1 MKLSNFSEALT
12 TVSEFIAAGGPILIA
27 IAILTFVM
35 WTLIFERFWFFRRA
49 SLGRLVKNTV
59 DKWESRSE
67 RKSWHA
73 HAIRTAMISRVAGK
87 IRSNIDLIGTMVALC
102 PLFGL
107 LGTVWGMIE
116 VFQVLASTGGA
127 DAKSMAG
134 GVKQATIPTMAG
146 MVAAISGVFGSTII
160 NQIAQR
166 EAQMLEDSLT
176 MDH

>member
-1 MKLSNFSEALT
+1 MALSNMTQALETVEAF
-12 TVSEFIAAGGPILIA
+12 VASGGPVLIA
-27 IAILTFVM
+27 IAALTFVM
-35 WTLIFERFWFFRRA
+35 WTLIFERLWFYK
-49 SLGRLVKNTV
+49 STLSGVVKNAV
-59 DKWESRSE
+59 SSWDGRVE
-67 RKSWHA
+67 RKSWNA
-73 HAIRTAMISRVAGK
+73 HKIRIAMISRVSEQ
-87 IRSNIDLIGTMVALC
+87 IRVNLDLIGTMVALC

-116 VFQVLASTGGA
+116 VFNVLATTGGA

-160 NQIAQR
+160 GQIAQR
-166 EAQMLEDSLT
+166 EEQLLEDHLT

>member
-1 MKLSNFSEALT
+1 MALSNLTDALETVEAF
-12 TVSEFIAAGGPILIA
+12 VASGGPVLIA
-27 IAILTFVM
+27 IAVLTFVM
-35 WTLIFERFWFFRRA
+35 WTLIFERLWFYRGA
-49 SLGRLVKNTV
+49 LGKIVKNTV
-59 DKWESRSE
+59 ESWDARAE
-67 RKSWHA
+67 RKSWYA
-73 HAIRTAMISRVAGK
+73 HQIRTAQISRVTEE
-87 IRSNIDLIGTMVALC
+87 IRINLDLIGTMVALC

-116 VFQVLASTGGA
+116 VFNVLATTGGA

-146 MVAAISGVFGSTII
+146 MVAAVSGVFGSTVI

-166 EAQMLEDSLT
+166 EEQLLEDHLT

>member
-1 MKLSNFSEALT
+1 MLSLT
-12 TVSEFIAAGGPILIA
+12 QAWESVAAFVDSGGPVLLVIAAV
-27 IAILTFVM
+27 TFFM
-35 WTLIFERFWFFRRA
+35 WTLIFERLWFYKS
-49 SLGRLVKNTV
+49 SLGGLVKGTISSW
-59 DKWESRSE
+59 DSRSE
-67 RKSWHA
+67 RKSWNA
-73 HAIRTAMISRVAGK
+73 HAIRSSMISQVSEK
-87 IRSNIDLIGTMVALC
+87 IRMNLDLVGTMVALC

-107 LGTVWGMIE
+107 LGTVVGMIE
-116 VFQVLASTGGA
+116 VFQVLATTGGA

-166 EAQMLEDSLT
+166 EEQLLEDHLT

>member
-1 MKLSNFSEALT
+1 MPIEALE
-12 TVSEFIAAGGPILIA
+12 TVQAFVASGGPILIA
-27 IAILTFVM
+27 IALLTFVM
-35 WTLIFERFWFFRRA
+35 WTLIFERLWFFKA
-49 SLGRLVKNTV
+49 SLGGLVKSTV
-59 DKWESRSE
+59 SKWDGRAE
-67 RKSWHA
+67 RKSWSA
-73 HAIRTAMISRVAGK
+73 HQIRDAMISRVSDK
-87 IRSNIDLIGTMVALC
+87 ITVNLDLIGTMVALC

-107 LGTVWGMIE
+107 LGTVVGMIE
-116 VFQVLASTGGA
+116 VFNVLATTGGA

-166 EAQMLEDSLT
+166 EKQLLEDHLT

>member
-1 MKLSNFSEALT
+1 MLNLVEAWES
-12 TVSEFIAAGGPILIA
+12 VKAFVDSGGPILLLIA
-27 IAILTFVM
+27 AVTFVM
-35 WTLIFERFWFFRRA
+35 WTLIFERLWFYKA
-49 SLGRLVKNTV
+49 ALGNLVNSTV
-59 DKWESRSE
+59 DSWEARSE
-67 RKSWHA
+67 RKSWNA
-73 HAIRTAMISRVAGK
+73 HAIRAAKVSRVSEK
-87 IRSNIDLIGTMVALC
+87 INANLDLVGTMVALC

-107 LGTVWGMIE
+107 LGTVVGMIE
-116 VFQVLASTGGA
+116 VFQVLATTGGA

-166 EAQMLEDSLT
+166 EEQLLEDHLT